1 MPLQWLGGMVGRHL
15 PGSATSWLTQDSGAS
30 GTDNHGLGMAE
41 NGGDPVTSWT
51 LNIHKVAVWVLDQTL
66 QLVLPLFLSW
76 LRLQQVSCKRHGC
89 LLKVLESLTDV
100 VGTTCTED
108 VTN

>member
-1 MPLQWLGGMVGRHL
+1 VLLPPEAAALSQ

-41 NGGDPVTSWT
+41 HGGDPVTSWT

-66 QLVLPLFLSW
+66 QLVLPEEIQLKFAPWKNTFLVQIFW
-76 LRLQQVSCKRHGC
+76 NG
-89 LLKVLESLTDV
+89 
-100 VGTTCTED
+100 
-108 VTN
+108 